1 MNTVATAGM
10 FLLKWWRY
18 IVKKSTFP
26 RKTFTRFKVWRVQRG
41 TGLHSV
47 HKDSL
52 RFVIPFFWYIDEI
65 DLFRDTK
72 YLEFLKEL
80 YDKYGI
86 GELIFTSDGGKELV
100 QGTLPGV
107 FAMVNFQNKVD
118 DNLDKLQKHQPG
130 KLVHTP
136 FLYFRLI
143 KVYQMR
149 CCNSNTFL
157 TAGKPLM
164 VAEFWSGW
172 FDHWGE
178 RHHTMTTEKI
188 CEPCK
193 FYSS

>member
-1 MNTVATAGM
+1 M
-10 FLLKWWRY
+10 
-18 IVKKSTFP
+18 
-26 RKTFTRFKVWRVQRG
+26 
-41 TGLHSV
+41 HSI

-52 RFVIPFFWYIDEI
+52 RFVISFFWDIDEI

-130 KLVHTP
+130 KSV
-136 FLYFRLI
+136 LI
-143 KVYQMR
+143 
-149 CCNSNTFL
+149 
-157 TAGKPLM
+157 PLF
-164 VAEFWSGW
+164 VLSL
-172 FDHWGE
+172 D
-178 RHHTMTTEKI
+178 
-188 CEPCK
+188 
-193 FYSS
+193 